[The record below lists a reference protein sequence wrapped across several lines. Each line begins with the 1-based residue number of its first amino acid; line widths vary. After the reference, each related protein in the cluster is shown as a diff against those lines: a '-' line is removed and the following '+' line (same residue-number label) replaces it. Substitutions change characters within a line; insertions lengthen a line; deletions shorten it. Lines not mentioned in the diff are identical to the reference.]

1 MEEEMKS
8 NTPVSPQEGR
18 QVVNVM
24 EHVSEKALIEIV
36 GDLSLEDKEFC
47 EKETKQIL
55 ELLSPKQ
62 FAALLLETVTV
73 IDLFGAEQAGEIVV
87 GRLVMNRKPK
97 NKSVNALAETI
108 RDVGVQIMPL
118 VIPATVAKHFG
129 YEIEDFDGNPIPED
143 KLGIT
148 IVIIDGQTRYLA
160 IQKLRKEQP
169 DLVLSNV
176 YAYFPLHW
184 TSLTKMLQAIN
195 LKVFTWTNSDFI
207 SGLRGIGLK
216 PEVEKALAYIQ
227 SLEQRGYNFTAAC
240 EWGTLVKGIIRK
252 TLLVKAMNKPDT
264 DLEYENSEYAMDIHQ
279 EARKVFSG
287 KNEDALK
294 NKTIPERIITKWNA
308 ICEDLSK
315 KEATAYIKAF
325 LKSLTSDEITEMVS
339 PTDYKRGEGKKKEA
353 FVKEQFEES
362 FQTFVE
368 AHPYEA
374 FRESLKA
381 QGL

>member
-1 MEEEMKS
+1 M
-8 NTPVSPQEGR
+8 
-18 QVVNVM
+18 
-24 EHVSEKALIEIV
+24 
-36 GDLSLEDKEFC
+36 EDKEFC
-47 EKETKQIL
+47 EKETKQIID
-55 ELLSPKQ
+55 LLSPKQ
-62 FAALLLETVTV
+62 FAHFLSKGLYLIE
-73 IDLFGAEQAGEIVV
+73 LYGAEEIGKIIVA
-87 GRLVMNRKPK
+87 RLAMNRKPK

-160 IQKLRKEQP
+160 IRKLRKEQP

>member
-1 MEEEMKS
+1 MEEKMTS
-8 NTPVSPQEGR
+8 NSQVSPEEGR

-160 IQKLRKEQP
+160 IRKLRKEQP

-353 FVKEQFEES
+353 FVKEQFEKS

>member
-1 MEEEMKS
+1 MEEKMTS
-8 NTPVSPQEGR
+8 NSQVSPEEGR

-24 EHVSEKALIEIV
+24 EHVSEKTLIKIA

-47 EKETKQIL
+47 EKETKQIID
-55 ELLSPKQ
+55 LLSPKQ
-62 FAALLLETVTV
+62 FAHFLSKGLYLIE
-73 IDLFGAEQAGEIVV
+73 LYGAEEIGKIIVA
-87 GRLVMNRKPK
+87 RLAMNRKPK

-353 FVKEQFEES
+353 FVKEQFEKS

>member
-8 NTPVSPQEGR
+8 NPPVSPQEGQ
-18 QVVNVM
+18 QVANEV
-24 EHVSEKALIEIV
+24 EHVSEKALIKIA

-55 ELLSPKQ
+55 ELLSHKQ

>member
-353 FVKEQFEES
+353 FVKEQFEKS

>member
-1 MEEEMKS
+1 MEEKMTS
-8 NTPVSPQEGR
+8 NSQVSPEEGR
-18 QVVNVM
+18 QVTNVM

-143 KLGIT
+143 RLGIT

-353 FVKEQFEES
+353 FVKEQFEKS

-374 FRESLKA
+374 FRESFKV

>member
-1 MEEEMKS
+1 MEEKMTS
-8 NTPVSPQEGR
+8 NSQVSPEEGR
-18 QVVNVM
+18 QVTNVV
-24 EHVSEKALIEIV
+24 EQVSEKTLIEIT
-36 GDLSLEDKEFC
+36 GDLSSEDKEFC
-47 EKETKQIL
+47 EKETKQIID
-55 ELLSPKQ
+55 LLSPKQ
-62 FAALLLETVTV
+62 FAHFLSKGLYLIE
-73 IDLFGAEQAGEIVV
+73 LYGAEEIGKIIVA
-87 GRLVMNRKPK
+87 RLAMNRKPK
-97 NKSVNALAETI
+97 NKSVNVLAETI
-108 RDVGVQIMPL
+108 LDVGML
-118 VIPATVAKHFG
+118 VMLLAIPATVARHFG

-143 KLGIT
+143 KLCVT
-148 IVIIDGQTRYLA
+148 VVIIDGQTRYLA
-160 IQKLRKEQP
+160 IRKLREKYP
-169 DLVLSNV
+169 SLVLSNV

-184 TSLTKMLQAIN
+184 VGLTKMLQAIN

>member
-1 MEEEMKS
+1 MEEKMTS
-8 NTPVSPQEGR
+8 NSQVSPEEGR
-18 QVVNVM
+18 QVTNVV
-24 EHVSEKALIEIV
+24 EQVSEKTLIEIT
-36 GDLSLEDKEFC
+36 GDLSSEDKEFC
-47 EKETKQIL
+47 EKETKQIID
-55 ELLSPKQ
+55 LLSPKQ
-62 FAALLLETVTV
+62 FAHFLSKGLYLIE
-73 IDLFGAEQAGEIVV
+73 LYGAEEIGKIIVA
-87 GRLVMNRKPK
+87 RLAMNRKPK

-160 IQKLRKEQP
+160 IRKLRKEQP

>member
-1 MEEEMKS
+1 MEEK
-8 NTPVSPQEGR
+8 
-18 QVVNVM
+18 VVNNGLADQLKGQQVANEV

-62 FAALLLETVTV
+62 FAALLLEAVTV

-97 NKSVNALAETI
+97 NKSVNVLAETI
-108 RDVGVQIMPL
+108 LDVGML
-118 VIPATVAKHFG
+118 VMLLAIPATVARHFG

-143 KLGIT
+143 KLCVT
-148 IVIIDGQTRYLA
+148 VVIIDGQTRYLA
-160 IQKLRKEQP
+160 IRKLREKYP
-169 DLVLSNV
+169 SLVLSNV

-184 TSLTKMLQAIN
+184 VGLTKMLQAIN

-207 SGLRGIGLK
+207 SGLRGVGLK

-240 EWGTLVKGIIRK
+240 EWGTLLKGIIRK
-252 TLLVKAMNKPDT
+252 SLLVRAMNKPDIN
-264 DLEYENSEYAMDIHQ
+264 LEYENSEYGMDIHQ

-287 KNEDALK
+287 KNEEALK
-294 NKTIPERIITKWNA
+294 NKTVPEMIIAKWNA

-325 LKSLTSDEITEMVS
+325 LKALTGDEISEMVA
-339 PTDYKRGEGKKKEA
+339 PADYKRGEGKKKEE
-353 FVKEQFEES
+353 FVKEQFEKS
-362 FQTFVE
+362 FRAFAD
-368 AHPYEA
+368 AHPYEE
-374 FRESLKA
+374 FRESFKA

>member
-8 NTPVSPQEGR
+8 NTPVSPQEDR

-62 FAALLLETVTV
+62 FAALLLEAVTV

-160 IQKLRKEQP
+160 IRKLRKEQP

>member
-160 IQKLRKEQP
+160 IRKLRKEQP

-353 FVKEQFEES
+353 FVKEQFEKS

>member
-8 NTPVSPQEGR
+8 NSQVSPEEGR

>member
-1 MEEEMKS
+1 
-8 NTPVSPQEGR
+8 
-18 QVVNVM
+18 
-24 EHVSEKALIEIV
+24 
-36 GDLSLEDKEFC
+36 
-47 EKETKQIL
+47 
-55 ELLSPKQ
+55 
-62 FAALLLETVTV
+62 
-73 IDLFGAEQAGEIVV
+73 
-87 GRLVMNRKPK
+87 MNRKPK

-160 IQKLRKEQP
+160 IRKLRKEQP

>member
-160 IQKLRKEQP
+160 IRKLRKEQP

>member
-1 MEEEMKS
+1 MEEKMTS
-8 NTPVSPQEGR
+8 NSQVSPEEGR
-18 QVVNVM
+18 QVTNVV
-24 EHVSEKALIEIV
+24 EQVSEKTLIEIT
-36 GDLSLEDKEFC
+36 GDLSSEDKEFC
-47 EKETKQIL
+47 EKETKQIID
-55 ELLSPKQ
+55 LLSPKQ
-62 FAALLLETVTV
+62 FACLTLMGLYL
-73 IDLFGAEQAGEIVV
+73 IDLYGAEEADEIIVA
-87 GRLVMNRKPK
+87 RLVMNRKPK

-160 IQKLRKEQP
+160 IRKLRKEQP

-381 QGL
+381 QDL

>member
-8 NTPVSPQEGR
+8 NSQVSPEEGR

-62 FAALLLETVTV
+62 FAALLLEAVTV

-160 IQKLRKEQP
+160 IRKLRKEQP

-353 FVKEQFEES
+353 FVKEQFEKS

>member
-55 ELLSPKQ
+55 ELLFPKQ

-353 FVKEQFEES
+353 FVKEQFEKS

>member
-1 MEEEMKS
+1 MEEKMTS
-8 NTPVSPQEGR
+8 NSQVSPEEGR

-353 FVKEQFEES
+353 FVKEQFEKS

>member
-1 MEEEMKS
+1 MEEKMTS
-8 NTPVSPQEGR
+8 NSQVSPEEGR
-18 QVVNVM
+18 QVNNGV
-24 EHVSEKALIEIV
+24 EHVSEKTLIKIA

-47 EKETKQIL
+47 EKETKQIID
-55 ELLSPKQ
+55 LLSPKQ
-62 FAALLLETVTV
+62 FAHFLSKGLYLIE
-73 IDLFGAEQAGEIVV
+73 LYGAEEIGKIIVA
-87 GRLVMNRKPK
+87 RLAMNRKPK

>member
-1 MEEEMKS
+1 MEEKMTS
-8 NTPVSPQEGR
+8 NSQVSPEEGR
-18 QVVNVM
+18 QVNNVV
-24 EHVSEKALIEIV
+24 EHVSEKTLIGIT
-36 GDLSLEDKEFC
+36 GDLSSEDKEFC
-47 EKETKQIL
+47 EKETKQIID
-55 ELLSPKQ
+55 LLSPKQ
-62 FAALLLETVTV
+62 FAHFLSKGLYLIE
-73 IDLFGAEQAGEIVV
+73 LYGAEEIGKIIVA
-87 GRLVMNRKPK
+87 RLAMNRKPK

>member
-1 MEEEMKS
+1 MEEKVTS
-8 NTPVSPQEGR
+8 NSQVSPMEGQ
-18 QVVNVM
+18 QVNNVV
-24 EHVSEKALIEIV
+24 EHVSEKALIKIV

-47 EKETKQIL
+47 EKETKQIMDM
-55 ELLSPKQ
+55 LSPKQ
-62 FAALLLETVTV
+62 FASLILMGVYL
-73 IDLFGAEQAGEIVV
+73 IDLYGAEEAGEVIVA
-87 GRLVMNRKPK
+87 RLAMNRKPK
-97 NKSVNALAETI
+97 NKSVNALTGTI
-108 RDVGVQIMPL
+108 RDVGMLIMLL
-118 VIPATVAKHFG
+118 VIPATIAKYFG

-143 KLGIT
+143 KLRIT

-160 IQKLRKEQP
+160 IRKLRKEHP

-176 YAYFPLHW
+176 YAYTPLHW
-184 TSLTKMLQAIN
+184 VSLTKMLQSIN

-207 SGLRGIGLK
+207 SGLKGTGLK
-216 PEVEKALAYIQ
+216 SGVEKALTYIQ

-252 TLLVKAMNKPDT
+252 TLLVKAMNKPDA
-264 DLEYENSEYAMDIHQ
+264 DLKYENSEYAMDIHQ

-287 KNEDALK
+287 KNEDVLK
-294 NKTIPERIITKWNA
+294 RKTFPELIIIKWNA
-308 ICEDLSK
+308 ICKDQSK

-325 LKSLTSDEITEMVS
+325 LRGLNGTEITEMTT
-339 PTDYKRGEGKKKEA
+339 PTNYNRGDGKKKEE
-353 FVKEQFEES
+353 FVKEQFEKS
-362 FQTFVE
+362 FRAFTD

>member
-1 MEEEMKS
+1 MEEKVTS
-8 NTPVSPQEGR
+8 NSQVSPMEGQ
-18 QVVNVM
+18 QVNNVV
-24 EHVSEKALIEIV
+24 EHVSEKALIKIV

-47 EKETKQIL
+47 EKETKQIMDM
-55 ELLSPKQ
+55 LSPKQ
-62 FAALLLETVTV
+62 FASLILMGVYL
-73 IDLFGAEQAGEIVV
+73 IDLYGAEEAGEVIVA
-87 GRLVMNRKPK
+87 RLAMNRKPK
-97 NKSVNALAETI
+97 NKSVNALTGTI
-108 RDVGVQIMPL
+108 RDVGMLIMLL
-118 VIPATVAKHFG
+118 VIPATVAKYFG
-129 YEIEDFDGNPIPED
+129 YEIEDFEGKPIPED
-143 KLGIT
+143 KLRIT

-160 IQKLRKEQP
+160 IRKLRKEHP
-169 DLVLSNV
+169 ELVLSNV

-207 SGLRGIGLK
+207 SGLRGTGLK

-264 DLEYENSEYAMDIHQ
+264 DLEYENSAYAMDIHQ

-294 NKTIPERIITKWNA
+294 NKTIPELIIIQWNA
-308 ICEDLSK
+308 ICKDLSK

-325 LKSLTSDEITEMVS
+325 LKSLTCEEITEMVS
-339 PTDYKRGEGKKKEA
+339 PEDYKRGEGKKKEA

-362 FQTFVE
+362 FQTFVD

>member
-18 QVVNVM
+18 QVNNVV
-24 EHVSEKALIEIV
+24 EHVSEKALIKIA
-36 GDLSLEDKEFC
+36 GDLSSEDKEFC
-47 EKETKQIL
+47 EKETKQIID
-55 ELLSPKQ
+55 LLSPKQ
-62 FAALLLETVTV
+62 FAHFLSKGLYLIE
-73 IDLFGAEQAGEIVV
+73 LYGAEEVGKIIVA
-87 GRLVMNRKPK
+87 RLVMNRKPK

-252 TLLVKAMNKPDT
+252 TLLVRAMNKPDA

>member
-62 FAALLLETVTV
+62 FAALLLEAVTV

-353 FVKEQFEES
+353 FVKEQFEKS

>member
-381 QGL
+381 QDL

>member
-1 MEEEMKS
+1 MEEKVTNNS
-8 NTPVSPQEGR
+8 QVSPEEGR

-315 KEATAYIKAF
+315 KEATAYVKAF

-381 QGL
+381 QDL

>member
-1 MEEEMKS
+1 MEEKMTS
-8 NTPVSPQEGR
+8 NSQVSPEEGR
-18 QVVNVM
+18 QVNNVV
-24 EHVSEKALIEIV
+24 EHVSEKTLIGIT
-36 GDLSLEDKEFC
+36 GDLSSEDKEFC
-47 EKETKQIL
+47 EKETKQIID
-55 ELLSPKQ
+55 LLSPKQ
-62 FAALLLETVTV
+62 FAHFLSKGLYLIE
-73 IDLFGAEQAGEIVV
+73 LYGAEEIGKIIVA
-87 GRLVMNRKPK
+87 RLAMNRKPK

-129 YEIEDFDGNPIPED
+129 YEIEDFDGNPILED

-160 IQKLRKEQP
+160 IRKLRKEQP

>member
-8 NTPVSPQEGR
+8 NPPVSPQEGQ
-18 QVVNVM
+18 QVANEV

-62 FAALLLETVTV
+62 FAALLLEAVTV

-160 IQKLRKEQP
+160 IRKLRKEQP

-325 LKSLTSDEITEMVS
+325 LKSLTCDEITEMVS

-353 FVKEQFEES
+353 FVKEQFEKS

>member
-1 MEEEMKS
+1 MEEKVTNNS
-8 NTPVSPQEGR
+8 QVSPEEGR
-18 QVVNVM
+18 QVTNVV
-24 EHVSEKALIEIV
+24 EQVSEKTLIEIT
-36 GDLSLEDKEFC
+36 GDLSSEDKEFC
-47 EKETKQIL
+47 EKETKQIID
-55 ELLSPKQ
+55 LLSPKQ
-62 FAALLLETVTV
+62 FAHFLSKGLYLIE
-73 IDLFGAEQAGEIVV
+73 LYGAEEIGKIIVA
-87 GRLVMNRKPK
+87 RLAMNRKPK

-381 QGL
+381 QDL

>member
-1 MEEEMKS
+1 MEEKMTS
-8 NTPVSPQEGR
+8 NSQVSPEEGR

-97 NKSVNALAETI
+97 NKSVNV
-108 RDVGVQIMPL
+108 DVGML
-118 VIPATVAKHFG
+118 VMLLAIPATVARHFG

-143 KLGIT
+143 KLCVT
-148 IVIIDGQTRYLA
+148 VVIIDGQTRYLA
-160 IQKLRKEQP
+160 IRKLREKYP
-169 DLVLSNV
+169 SLVLSNV

-184 TSLTKMLQAIN
+184 VGLTKMLQAIN

-207 SGLRGIGLK
+207 SGLRGVGLK

-240 EWGTLVKGIIRK
+240 EWGTLLKGIIRK
-252 TLLVKAMNKPDT
+252 SLLVRAMNKPDIN
-264 DLEYENSEYAMDIHQ
+264 LEYENSEYGMDIHQ

-287 KNEDALK
+287 KNEEALK
-294 NKTIPERIITKWNA
+294 NKTVPEMIIAKWNA

-325 LKSLTSDEITEMVS
+325 LKALTGDEISEMVA
-339 PTDYKRGEGKKKEA
+339 PADYKRGEGKKKEE
-353 FVKEQFEES
+353 FVKEQFEKS
-362 FQTFVE
+362 FRAFAD
-368 AHPYEA
+368 AHPYEE
-374 FRESLKA
+374 FRESFKV

>member
-1 MEEEMKS
+1 MEEKVTS
-8 NTPVSPQEGR
+8 NSQVSPVEGQ
-18 QVVNVM
+18 QVNNVV
-24 EHVSEKALIEIV
+24 EHVSEKALIKIV

-47 EKETKQIL
+47 EKETKQIMDM
-55 ELLSPKQ
+55 LSPKQ
-62 FAALLLETVTV
+62 FASLILMGVYL
-73 IDLFGAEQAGEIVV
+73 IDLYGAEEAGEVIVA
-87 GRLVMNRKPK
+87 RLAMNRKPK
-97 NKSVNALAETI
+97 NKSVNALTGTI
-108 RDVGVQIMPL
+108 RDVGMLIMLL
-118 VIPATVAKHFG
+118 VIPATVAKYFG
-129 YEIEDFDGNPIPED
+129 YEIEDFEGKPIPED
-143 KLGIT
+143 KLRIT

-160 IQKLRKEQP
+160 IRKLRKEHP
-169 DLVLSNV
+169 ELVLSNV

-207 SGLRGIGLK
+207 SGLRGTGLK

-264 DLEYENSEYAMDIHQ
+264 DLEYGNSAYAMDIHQ

-294 NKTIPERIITKWNA
+294 NKTIPELIIIQWNA
-308 ICEDLSK
+308 ICKDLSK

-325 LKSLTSDEITEMVS
+325 LKSLTSEEITEMVS
-339 PTDYKRGEGKKKEA
+339 PEDYKRGGGKKKEA

-362 FQTFVE
+362 FQTFVD

-381 QGL
+381 EGL

>member
-160 IQKLRKEQP
+160 IRKLRKEQP

-176 YAYFPLHW
+176 YAFFPLHW

-353 FVKEQFEES
+353 FVKEQFEKS

>member
-8 NTPVSPQEGR
+8 NPPVSPQEGQ
-18 QVVNVM
+18 QVANEV

-62 FAALLLETVTV
+62 FAALLLEAVTV

-160 IQKLRKEQP
+160 IRKLRKEQP

-240 EWGTLVKGIIRK
+240 EWGTLLKGIIRK
-252 TLLVKAMNKPDT
+252 TLLVKAMNKPDIN
-264 DLEYENSEYAMDIHQ
+264 LEYENSPYAMDIHQ
-279 EARKVFSG
+279 TAKKTFSG

-294 NKTIPERIITKWNA
+294 NKTIPELIIIKWNA

-315 KEATAYIKAF
+315 KEATAYIKSF
-325 LKSLTSDEITEMVS
+325 LNNLIADEISEMVS
-339 PTDYKRGEGKKKEA
+339 PINYKRGEGKKKEA
-353 FVKEQFEES
+353 FVKEQFEKS
-362 FQTFVE
+362 FQAFVD
-368 AHPYEA
+368 AHPYAE
-374 FRESLKA
+374 FRNTLKA
-381 QGL
+381 NEL

>member
-1 MEEEMKS
+1 MEEKMTS
-8 NTPVSPQEGR
+8 NSQVSPEEGR

-315 KEATAYIKAF
+315 KEATAYVKAF

-381 QGL
+381 QDL

>member
-1 MEEEMKS
+1 MTS
-8 NTPVSPQEGR
+8 NSQVSPEEGR
-18 QVVNVM
+18 QVNNVV
-24 EHVSEKALIEIV
+24 EHVSEKALIKIA

-47 EKETKQIL
+47 EKETKQIID
-55 ELLSPKQ
+55 LLSPKQ
-62 FAALLLETVTV
+62 FAHFLSKGLYLIE
-73 IDLFGAEQAGEIVV
+73 LYGAEEIGKIIVA
-87 GRLVMNRKPK
+87 RLAMNRKPK

>member
-129 YEIEDFDGNPIPED
+129 YEIEDFDGNSIPED

-160 IQKLRKEQP
+160 IRKLRKEQP

>member
-1 MEEEMKS
+1 MEEKMTS
-8 NTPVSPQEGR
+8 NSQVSPEEGR
-18 QVVNVM
+18 QVNNGV
-24 EHVSEKALIEIV
+24 EHVSEKTLIKIA

-47 EKETKQIL
+47 EKETKQIID
-55 ELLSPKQ
+55 LLSPKQ
-62 FAALLLETVTV
+62 FAHFLSKGLYLIE
-73 IDLFGAEQAGEIVV
+73 LYGAEEIGKIIVA
-87 GRLVMNRKPK
+87 RLAMNRKPK

-143 KLGIT
+143 RLGIT

-381 QGL
+381 QDL

>member
-1 MEEEMKS
+1 MEEKMTS
-8 NTPVSPQEGR
+8 NSQVSPEEGR